1 MESRISNYAG
11 LCLIAFRVR
20 KKAVRYI
27 VNMALNYTILGNY
40 KNVYVTEKSAYFAK
54 KHENCIC
61 TNICQRE
68 RFLKENYGFVG
79 CTQFSLR
86 VLRAVARNSF
96 RCFARLLKLFQI
108 I

>member
-1 MESRISNYAG
+1 
-11 LCLIAFRVR
+11 
-20 KKAVRYI
+20 
-27 VNMALNYTILGNY
+27 MALNYTILGNY

-54 KHENCIC
+54 KHEKLYMYKYMSKGA
-61 TNICQRE
+61 
-68 RFLKENYGFVG
+68 FLKENYGFVG